1 MGFNL
6 DNIAA
11 EQNIPKDKS
20 PGRERTPLLERELT
34 IFGKTFSNKKKEDFY
49 TELSVLLT
57 AGVPLKESLKLIG
70 EGQKKEQQKKL
81 FQDLGQQLVSGSS
94 FSEAIQKQKEFTE
107 YEFYSLKIGEESGT
121 LSTIAAE
128 LGAFFA
134 KKNEQRR
141 NLINAL
147 TYPII
152 ILVTAVLVVIFMLRL
167 VVPMFQDIFKQ
178 NNVELPWI
186 TQVIVAISDFIKD
199 YGWWLVLLVI
209 TFILLRKLLFNSQV
223 LKKRIDYL
231 LLKIPYL
238 GNFLKAV
245 YLAQFTRA
253 ISLLTASKVPV
264 LNSIELAGKMIGF
277 APLNDALDSVNR
289 KILKG
294 ESLSNSLKGNRIFDA
309 KMISMVKVAEETNQT
324 EFMFE
329 RLNQQYSI
337 EVQQKSKLLS
347 TLMEPMI
354 ILVVGICVGVIL
366 VAMYLPMFKLGSVL
380 G

>member
-1 MGFNL
+1 MGFKL
-6 DNIAA
+6 ENIAVDKA
-11 EQNIPKDKS
+11 HKADDAQEEQKPSI
-20 PGRERTPLLERELT
+20 LEREITL
-34 IFGKTFSNKKKEDFY
+34 FGKSFSNKKKEDFY
-49 TELSVLLT
+49 TELSVLLK
-57 AGVPLKESLKLIG
+57 AGITLKESLGLIE
-70 EGQKKEQQKKL
+70 EGQKKEKQKNL
-81 FQDLGQQLVSGSS
+81 FNDLGESLLSGSS
-94 FSEAIQKQKEFTE
+94 FSEAIKDKKEFTE
-107 YEFYSLKIGEESGT
+107 YEYYSLKIGEESGT
-121 LSTIAAE
+121 LTTITKE
-128 LGAFFA
+128 LGSFFA
-134 KKNEQRR
+134 KKNEQQR
-141 NLINAL
+141 NLVNAL

-167 VVPMFQDIFKQ
+167 VVPMFQDIFEQ

-186 TQVIVAISDFIKD
+186 TRFIVAVSDFIKD
-199 YGWWLVLLVI
+199 YGWWMVLL
-209 TFILLRKLLFNSQV
+209 ILGSLFLRKALFGNDWF
-223 LKKRIDYL
+223 KKRLDYFL
-231 LLKIPYL
+231 MWIPYV

-264 LNSIELAGKMIGF
+264 LNSIELAGKMIDF
-277 APLNDALDSVNR
+277 YPLRDALDSVSH
-289 KILKG
+289 KILQG
-294 ESLSNSLKGNRIFDA
+294 ESLSNSLKGNHVFSN

-329 RLNQQYSI
+329 RLNQQYSV

-347 TLMEPMI
+347 TLLEPMI

>member
-6 DNIAA
+6 DNISTTNT
-11 EQNIPKDKS
+11 QSKDGAIAK
-20 PGRERTPLLERELT
+20 EKVPLLERELT
-34 IFGKTFSNKKKEDFY
+34 FLGKSFSNKKKEDFY
-49 TELSVLLT
+49 TELAVLLK
-57 AGVPLKESLKLIG
+57 AGITLKEALQLIE
-70 EGQKKEQQKKL
+70 EGQKKEKQKEL
-81 FQDLGQQLVSGSS
+81 FKNLGESLLSGAS
-94 FSEAIQKQKEFTE
+94 FSEAIREKKEFTE
-107 YEFYSLKIGEESGT
+107 YEYYSIKIGEESGT
-121 LSTIAAE
+121 LDTIAAE
-128 LGAFFA
+128 LGSFFA

-141 NLINAL
+141 NLVNAL

-152 ILVTAVLVVIFMLRL
+152 ILVTAILVVIFMLRL

-186 TQVIVAISDFIKD
+186 TRFIVSVSDFIKD
-199 YGWWLVLLVI
+199 YGWWIVLLII
-209 TFILLRKLLFNSQV
+209 TMLILRKALFGQEGF
-223 LKKRIDYL
+223 KKRMDYL
-231 LLKIPYL
+231 LLRIPYL
-238 GNFLKAV
+238 GNFIKSV

-264 LNSIELAGKMIGF
+264 LNSIELAGKMIEF
-277 APLNDALDSVNR
+277 YPLTDALKSVTG
-289 KILKG
+289 KIMQG
-294 ESLSNSLKGNRIFDA
+294 ESLSNSLKGNKVFSN

-347 TLMEPMI
+347 TLLEPMI

>member
-6 DNIAA
+6 ENIAA
-11 EQNIPKDKS
+11 KKAQNGAEPKKKV
-20 PGRERTPLLERELT
+20 PLLERELT
-34 IFGKTFSNKKKEDFY
+34 FFGKSFSNKRKEDFY
-49 TELSVLLT
+49 TELAVLLK
-57 AGVPLKESLKLIG
+57 AGINLKEALLLIE
-70 EGQKKEQQKKL
+70 EGQKKEQQKEL
-81 FQDLGQQLVSGSS
+81 FKDLGESLLSGSN
-94 FSEAIQKQKEFTE
+94 FSEAIRRKKEFTE
-107 YEFYSLKIGEESGT
+107 YEYYSIKIGEESGT
-121 LSTIAAE
+121 LDSITKE
-128 LGAFFA
+128 LGSFYA

-141 NLINAL
+141 NLVNAL

-152 ILVTAVLVVIFMLRL
+152 ILTTAILVVIFMLRL

-186 TQVIVAISDFIKD
+186 TKFIVSVSDFIKD
-199 YGWWLVLLVI
+199 FGWWIVLI
-209 TFILLRKLLFNSQV
+209 FIGALLLRKALFGNDWF
-223 LKKRIDYL
+223 KKRMDYL
-231 LLKIPYL
+231 LLSMPYV
-238 GNFLKAV
+238 GSFLKAV

-264 LNSIELAGKMIGF
+264 LNSIELAGKMIDF
-277 APLNDALDSVNR
+277 YPLREALDLVST
-289 KILKG
+289 KIMQG
-294 ESLSNSLKGNRIFDA
+294 ENLSNSLKGNKIFSN